1 MGTNY
6 YVRYNICEKCGRYDK
21 YHIGKSSG
29 GWCFSLHVA
38 PELEIN
44 DLEDVKKIMD
54 QGEIYDEYG
63 DQIDKNTMLK
73 IITDRWKYQSIH
85 GLKRHKINGWHCI
98 GHGAKD
104 YDLIIGE
111 FS

>member
-6 YVRYNICEKCGRYDK
+6 YVRYNICDKCGRYDEW
-21 YHIGKSSG
+21 HIGKSGG
-29 GWCFSLHVA
+29 GWCFSLHVE
-38 PELEIN
+38 PESGVD

-54 QGEIYDEYG
+54 EGEIYNEYG
-63 DQIDKNTMLK
+63 DQIDIFTMLK
-73 IITDRWKYQSIH
+73 IITDRWDYQSIH
-85 GLKRHKINGWHCI
+85 GLKRHEIDYWHCI
-98 GHGAKD
+98 GHGNGD